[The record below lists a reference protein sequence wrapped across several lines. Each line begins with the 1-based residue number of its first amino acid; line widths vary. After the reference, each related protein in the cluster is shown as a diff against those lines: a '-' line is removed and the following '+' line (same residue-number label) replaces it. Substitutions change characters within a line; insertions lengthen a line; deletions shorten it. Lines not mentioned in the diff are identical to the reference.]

1 MKTAENT
8 QQESSQEYVH
18 MKENSEK
25 SNTVQTIEQIGET
38 PFGIVTTN
46 SQDEANTFVAIGNKR
61 LTPLQPREVSEDMIA
76 NKDWTLITQLAMHIT
91 EHQEEIKRINE
102 LQKQQAV

>member
-1 MKTAENT
+1 MQKE
-8 QQESSQEYVH
+8 QSPDFVL

-25 SNTVQTIEQIGET
+25 SNSIQTIEQIGET

-61 LTPLQPREVSEDMIA
+61 LTPLQPREISEDMIA
-76 NKDWTLITQLAMHIT
+76 NKDWKLITQLAMHIT
-91 EHQEEIKRINE
+91 EHQEEIKKINE
-102 LQKQQAV
+102 LQKQKGGI